1 MIEGI
6 ISAVVLGII
15 KLISSLGYLGIFLA
29 MAIESAC
36 IPLPSEVIMPFSGF
50 LVAAGRFNFWLVI
63 IVGAFG
69 NLAGSVGMY
78 WLGFYA
84 QEGMVR
90 RFVRG
95 AGRFLVNEEDLGL
108 GEQWFRKYGSG
119 VVLFSRVVPV
129 VRTFISLPA
138 GIARVDFFKFSLL
151 TFFGSLVWSTLL
163 AYLGVRLGNN
173 WDFLE
178 PIFRKFDIVIIVLGI
193 IVVGVYFYLK
203 FKRLSLWKIKS

>member
-6 ISAVVLGII
+6 ISAVGSGII
-15 KLISSLGYLGIFLA
+15 HLISDLGYVGIFLA

-50 LVAAGRFNFWLVI
+50 LVATGKFSFWLVI
-63 IVGAFG
+63 AVGASG
-69 NLAGSVGMY
+69 NLAGSVLMY

-84 QEGMVR
+84 QEGVVR

-95 AGRFLVNEEDLGL
+95 SGRFIVSEEEFNL
-108 GEQWFRKYGSG
+108 GERWFRKYGNG
-119 VVLFSRVVPV
+119 IVLVSRVMPV

-138 GIARVDFFKFSLL
+138 GVAKVDFFKFCTL

-163 AYLGVRLGNN
+163 AYLGVKLGDN
-173 WDFLE
+173 WNFLE
-178 PIFRKFDIVIIVLGI
+178 PIFRKFDIAIMVVGI

-203 FKRLSLWKIKS
+203 FRRVYHGK